1 MHEIYLGLP
10 MENELI
16 LILENE
22 SAKLRALCALVPH
35 VLSCLTCSRA
45 LCALVPRVPRGLR
58 ALES

>member
-1 MHEIYLGLP
+1 